1 MKIAPV
7 FSQFDWVYRDVR
19 DLVLNQNLQSKRSR
33 FILKSMAQSLN
44 SCALDDVLKLA
55 ADASVGAFNLL
66 SDSGSYRFGSLDESS
81 RSIAIALAAFSALS
95 TAAVMSP
102 AGPRGKENPKNA
114 HTRTRVLPCAKFT
127 VGCRNSS

>member
-1 MKIAPV
+1 
-7 FSQFDWVYRDVR
+7 
-19 DLVLNQNLQSKRSR
+19 
-33 FILKSMAQSLN
+33 
-44 SCALDDVLKLA
+44 LKLA

-102 AGPRGKENPKNA
+102 AGPRGKENPK
-114 HTRTRVLPCAKFT
+114 TPTRVRECYRAQSSPLGAEIPLDLRLAISYFT
-127 VGCRNSS
+127 LGLDQHTLC